1 MKVTESGMKIY
12 LKAYKQGEIMLDRIL
27 ENVDRKLA
35 YKLMVLHIIIIA
47 VSNYIVQFKIDIA
60 GHPLSVAAFT
70 FPLVVVLTDLTVRLL
85 GRDTGR
91 AVISLAFIPAILVSM
106 AVVKLGGAPDSVAF
120 RIGLGSGMAY
130 FISNLLDVY
139 VFQYFRERYQ
149 TWWIAPTLSAVA
161 STFID
166 TYVFFGTAFAGG
178 ADEFMRNN
186 WHIVATNNSI
196 SKIVVSLIVI
206 LPAYGIL
213 LAHLQKKVSG
223 ENTQTL

>member
-1 MKVTESGMKIY
+1 MLNKI
-12 LKAYKQGEIMLDRIL
+12 LDG
-27 ENVDRKLA
+27 VDKSMA
-35 YKLMVLHIIIIA
+35 YKLMLAHILIIA
-47 VSNYIVQFKIDIA
+47 ISNYIVQFKFTIFGA
-60 GHPLSVAAFT
+60 PLAWAAFT

-85 GRDTGR
+85 GKQTGR

-139 VFQYFRERYQ
+139 VFQYFREKYSS
-149 TWWIAPTLSAVA
+149 WWIAPTLSAIA

-178 ADEFMRNN
+178 ADEFMANN

-196 SKIVVSLIVI
+196 SKIIVSLVVI
-206 LPAYGIL
+206 LPAYGL
-213 LAHLQKKVSG
+213 LLNHLQRKLANQETSNG
-223 ENTQTL
+223 